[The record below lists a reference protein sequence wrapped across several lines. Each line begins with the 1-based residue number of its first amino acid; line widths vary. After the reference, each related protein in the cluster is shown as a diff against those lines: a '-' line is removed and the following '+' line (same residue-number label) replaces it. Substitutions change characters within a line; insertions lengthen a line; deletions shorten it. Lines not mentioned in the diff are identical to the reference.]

1 MYLAIIKPV
10 IIVQSRIA
18 TESTTLKCN
27 DSRALHPKSLDLHTL
42 WHPYRSNQRF
52 WLATG
57 IPLNARF
64 VLQHKMPCYPTFV
77 RLRTLGRTVGVDNC
91 TPNNDRLMRLLRMG
105 RSFESNETTMS
116 RWGMVTTANMKLF
129 PLYWVS
135 WYEPLAQRQVAIRR
149 SDKQQRRG

>member
-1 MYLAIIKPV
+1 MWLAIIKIV

-18 TESTTLKCN
+18 TESTTLQCN
-27 DSRALHPKSLDLHTL
+27 DSRTSQPKSLDLHTS

-64 VLQHKMPCYPTFV
+64 VLQHRRPCFPTFV
-77 RLRTLGRTVGVDNC
+77 RLRTLGKTVGVNNY
-91 TPNNDRLMRLLRMG
+91 TPNNDRSMRPLRMG
-105 RSFESNETTMS
+105 RRFEANETTS
-116 RWGMVTTANMKLF
+116 RWGMVTTANMKVF

-149 SDKQQRRG
+149 SDKQ